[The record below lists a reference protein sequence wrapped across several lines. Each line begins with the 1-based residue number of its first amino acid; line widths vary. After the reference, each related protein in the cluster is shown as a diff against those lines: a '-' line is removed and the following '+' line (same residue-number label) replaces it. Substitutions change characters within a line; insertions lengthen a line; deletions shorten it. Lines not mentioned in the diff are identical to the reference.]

1 MNKYLKQ
8 IIVVASVLL
17 LSGSLSF
24 AGTGSVK
31 TDLTATKAHP
41 NASGTAHIGDGKID
55 IQAKGLKPDSVYTV
69 WFVNMKPKKH
79 ETGAGSAPYMFK
91 TNSNGNGSYASALT
105 ESPVGKWEMIM
116 IVLHP
121 NGNPKDMKSMVG
133 ALKAKL

>member
-41 NASGTAHIGDGKID
+41 NASGTAYIGDGEID

-91 TNSNGNGSYASALT
+91 TNSNGNGSYASALN

-121 NGNPKDMKSMVG
+121 NGDPADMKNMVG

>member
-1 MNKYLKQ
+1 MNTYLKQ
-8 IIVVASVLL
+8 YIVVASVLI

-24 AGTGSVK
+24 AGAGNLK
-31 TDLTATKAHP
+31 MDLTATKAHP

-55 IQAKGLKPDSVYTV
+55 IKAKGLKPDSVYTV

-91 TNSNGNGSYASALT
+91 TNSNGNGSYASALN
-105 ESPVGKWEMIM
+105 ESPAGKWEMIM

-121 NGNPKDMKSMVG
+121 NGNPADMKNMVG

>member
-1 MNKYLKQ
+1 MKTYIKQ
-8 IIVVASVLL
+8 FIVVASVLL
-17 LSGSLSF
+17 FTGSLSF

-31 TDLTATKAHP
+31 TNLMATKAHP

-69 WFVNMKPKKH
+69 WFVSMKPKKH

-91 TNSNGNGSYASALT
+91 TNSYGNGSYASALK
-105 ESPVGKWEMIM
+105 ESPTGKWEMIM

-121 NGNPKDMKSMVG
+121 NGNPADMKKMVG